1 MTNPFSSP
9 AAPGAPDPAPR
20 PRDLV
25 GCLVA
30 YSPRAITLAGAPGNE
45 KGVGKSEP
53 RDRVTADLIVL
64 EIPVQAVRDT
74 FQTTP
79 GVVMFGGSP
88 DWEQDP
94 RPHHLTISG
103 PARFDGVWVSQENIV
118 KFALA
123 PSRTPLVGQL
133 ILGVVERSTFG
144 NRPFNLVDVAG
155 TPSMDRA
162 IQIYTA
168 LASGAIQYSVPQ
180 PIPGVPVP
188 QKANATPAGPMPPA
202 NSVNY
207 GYTPPTPVAPAPVM
221 PPGPPTIPVAAPPPP
236 FDFAA
241 FQAQQA
247 AAALAA
253 AGLQPTPVSP
263 FPGASP
269 AQVPALQAQGWTPET
284 WAQVAANPQ
293 HVAQVL
299 ASLGV

>member
-30 YSPRAITLAGAPGNE
+30 YSPKVFTAKGEPGNTE
-45 KGVGKSEP
+45 GYEGNEP
-53 RDRVTADLIVL
+53 QDRVTADLIVL
-64 EIPVQAVRDT
+64 DTNGQAIA
-74 FQTTP
+74 
-79 GVVMFGGSP
+79 FGGFP
-88 DWEQDP
+88 EVDAKP
-94 RPHHLTISG
+94 RPHHLTVVG
-103 PARFDGVWVSQENIV
+103 PAKFEGVYVKNSTIV
-118 KFALA
+118 KALA
-123 PSRTPLVGQL
+123 PGGQPLVDQL
-133 ILGVVERSTFG
+133 ILGRIERSTFG
-144 NRPFNLVDVAG
+144 QRPFNLVAVAG
-155 TPSMDRA
+155 TPFMDKA

-168 LASGAIQYSVPQ
+168 LAAGALAYNTPQ
-180 PIPGVPVP
+180 PIPGVEPP
-188 QKANATPAGPMPPA
+188 QRANATPAGPMPPA

-221 PPGPPTIPVAAPPPP
+221 PPGPPTIPVAAPPP

-247 AAALAA
+247 QAALAA
-253 AGLQPTPVSP
+253 AGLQPAPVSP

>member
-30 YSPRAITLAGAPGNE
+30 YSPREFTAAGAPGNE
-45 KGVGKSEP
+45 KGVGEGANASPP

-64 EIPVQAVRDT
+64 S
-74 FQTTP
+74 TP
-79 GVVMFGGSP
+79 GDQMIPFGGSP
-88 DWEQDP
+88 EWERKP
-94 RPHHLTISG
+94 TPHYLQVGG
-103 PARFDGVWVSQENIV
+103 PARFDGVWVNNQTIV
-118 KFALA
+118 KALA
-123 PSRTPLVGQL
+123 PGGQPLLGQL
-133 ILGVVERSTFG
+133 ILGVIERSTFG
-144 NRPFNLVDVAG
+144 NMPFNLVAVDG
-155 TPSMDRA
+155 TPNMTRA
-162 IQIYTA
+162 IEIYTA
-168 LASGAIQYSVPQ
+168 LAAGAMQYRQVM
-180 PIPGVPVP
+180 PIPGAPVP
-188 QKANATPAGPMPPA
+188 QKATATAMPPA

-221 PPGPPTIPVAAPPPP
+221 PPGPPTIPVAAPPP

-241 FQAQQA
+241 FQAQRA